1 MAGAFWNNQEHQFN
15 RKPTDAEVEYAGRH
29 SYKELM
35 KLIIEETT
43 GRTSSR
49 SSQEEDRI
57 GRKKSLEDV
66 SASED
71 SSSESGGRSK
81 SQGFSSSSLD

>member
-1 MAGAFWNNQEHQFN
+1 MVGAFWNQEHQFN
-15 RKPTDAEVEYAGRH
+15 RKPTDAEVEYGGRH
-29 SYKELM
+29 SYKELV
-35 KLIIEETT
+35 KLMIEETT

-49 SSQEEDRI
+49 NSEEEDRI
-57 GRKKSLEDV
+57 GRKRSLEDA

-81 SQGFSSSSLD
+81 NQGFSSSSLD